1 MLTLIRALHQMLYE
15 RTLIWFLPQKVTVW
29 IASPHTHGDGG
40 EAVRQ
45 PLCAQWA
52 IPWVQKQFV
61 SVRNDHFLPQSSL

>member
-15 RTLIWFLPQKVTVW
+15 RTLSMVPSPKGDCLDSF
-29 IASPHTHGDGG
+29 PHTHGDGG
-40 EAVRQ
+40 EAVGQ

-52 IPWVQKQFV
+52 ISWVQKQFV